1 MKSLLSIALLLL
13 AGCATS
19 LKAPSGFVQAGDSP
33 VYCSAD
39 MADVCERA
47 WANAADIVRR
57 TEGKEYSGE
66 KIVVRWADTET
77 LHGSET
83 TVGYAQEKR
92 GGWEVKLG
100 QGARDNLAGYLTHEF
115 VHCVSGALGHDARYD
130 SSVFAWR
137 FSRETSG
144 K

>member
-13 AGCATS
+13 VGCATS
-19 LKAPSGFVQAGDSP
+19 LKAPSGFVQAGQTP
-33 VYCSAD
+33 VRCSAD

-47 WANAADIVRR
+47 YSHAADIVRR
-57 TEGKEYSGE
+57 VEGKEYSSG
-66 KIVVRWADTET
+66 KIVVRWSDSET

-92 GGWEVKLG
+92 GGWDVELG
-100 QGARDNLAGYLTHEF
+100 QGARDNLVGYLTHEF
-115 VHCVSGALGHDARYD
+115 VHCISGALGHDVRYD
-130 SSVFAWR
+130 ASVFAWR
-137 FSRETSG
+137 YSRERSG